1 MAAKARFIKML
12 IKSGAVESR
21 NGKLVTIDKAKADK
35 VKAQYEAIIAR
46 TKAKPK
52 TATYKPKGW
61 ADNKMQT
68 KAKGTTYKPKGW
80 AANQMTTKAKPT
92 TAPKAKTPT
101 KAKPTPM
108 PKSIVDPVGLYPS
121 NYPQK
126 MKEYEG
132 IITKYENAVKGGLS
146 PAVEKKAKDKI
157 SKYKDL
163 LKYQKSDKSR
173 IKKAYV
179 LLEIEKAKT
188 KTPTTAPKKRAA
200 TATKAK
206 PTTAPKS
213 KKLTVADYKISKIKK
228 GQYDPS
234 FAKKLKVGDY
244 EVESPE
250 RVFAATYP
258 TMAKAKEAV
267 ENAVFKRNN
276 GVRAFNAMKT
286 KPTVEKK
293 NVSNLADKK
302 AFYKEY
308 ERDLKSILSLKI
320 GGDQRGINNNVQKIE
335 DRGSKEALEKFGI
348 QERKNF
354 DKWYKGLFMRLIEEK
369 AKPTTAPKKRAATVK
384 KKIASKPIVKTTK
397 AKALE
402 NIYSKDKIFKG
413 KNFYFNNGR
422 IFDLESIGGD
432 LMIDQDNTA
441 YYLKYPVKYYALNAN
456 KVSEKD
462 FMILDDYKTKLDK
475 SPKTSMYN
483 YVLTELSKKHKLN
496 VTALMKMTANRP
508 NFNNNKADFDSKIQK
523 LVSRVGVKLTV
534 AEKKKAYELYI
545 IEKFKTK
552 DLEYF
557 QSEFEVIKRVLDYSK
572 TATKAKPTTAPKK
585 KSITPKIG
593 SFGSF
598 WIMSYKNGERVYS
611 KERKKIRGITKIY
624 GYEVLIISKRVG
636 ISNLYQGHLDGY
648 EIGIPKNNFTIEEL
662 KNNYKNFETKSN
674 SMMGAA
680 SGKKYFDDHFEKFK
694 IIVSENL
701 K

>member
-35 VKAQYEAIIAR
+35 VKAQYEAIIKKGQTR

-80 AANQMTTKAKPT
+80 ANQMTTKAKPT

-132 IITKYENAVKGGLS
+132 IITKYEKAVKGGLS

-157 SKYKDL
+157 SKYKEL

-200 TATKAK
+200 TVKKKIASKPFVRKVVNVSDTQKQAIQDVLTLKRYEKVGKMVAGMVFSKWKDQIDKKEPIANLGNFQKTILQAEEERKGGLLEYDFFKLKGYYVLSNFGIGFVNSVNERRKGLKQITTGSDLFEIADKVKKPRATKAK
-206 PTTAPKS
+206 PKTA
-213 KKLTVADYKISKIKK
+213 T
-228 GQYDPS
+228 
-234 FAKKLKVGDY
+234 
-244 EVESPE
+244 
-250 RVFAATYP
+250 AT
-258 TMAKAKEAV
+258 
-267 ENAVFKRNN
+267 
-276 GVRAFNAMKT
+276 
-286 KPTVEKK
+286 
-293 NVSNLADKK
+293 
-302 AFYKEY
+302 
-308 ERDLKSILSLKI
+308 
-320 GGDQRGINNNVQKIE
+320 
-335 DRGSKEALEKFGI
+335 
-348 QERKNF
+348 
-354 DKWYKGLFMRLIEEK
+354 K

-483 YVLTELSKKHKLN
+483 YVLTELSKKHNLN
-496 VTALMKMTANRP
+496 ATALMKMTANRP
-508 NFNNNKADFDSKIQK
+508 NFNNNKADFDSKIQS

-545 IEKFKTK
+545 IEKFKNR
-552 DLEYF
+552 DFEYF
-557 QSEFEVIKRVLDYSK
+557 QTEIEVIKRVLDYSK
-572 TATKAKPTTAPKK
+572 TATKAKPKTATKAKAKPTAAPKK

-598 WIMSYKNGERVYS
+598 YLDTYENGKLVF
-611 KERKKIRGITKIY
+611 KQGRKKIQGKGTLYGREFLIVKI
-624 GYEVLIISKRVG
+624 RFG
-636 ISNLYQGHLDGY
+636 ISDAYEAYIEGY
-648 EIGIPKNNFTIEEL
+648 PVSHGGRKANNAEEL
-662 KNNYKNFETKSN
+662 KDRMKEVVERSN
-674 SMMGAA
+674 KENGAVKA
-680 SGKKYFDDHFEKFK
+680 KKFFNDAFK
-694 IIVSENL
+694 KLEIYVSENL

>member
-35 VKAQYEAIIAR
+35 VKAQYEAIIKKGQTR

-80 AANQMTTKAKPT
+80 ANQMTTKAKPT
-92 TAPKAKTPT
+92 TAPKAK
-101 KAKPTPM
+101 
-108 PKSIVDPVGLYPS
+108 
-121 NYPQK
+121 
-126 MKEYEG
+126 
-132 IITKYENAVKGGLS
+132 
-146 PAVEKKAKDKI
+146 
-157 SKYKDL
+157 
-163 LKYQKSDKSR
+163 
-173 IKKAYV
+173 
-179 LLEIEKAKT
+179 AKT
-188 KTPTTAPKKRAA
+188 K

-213 KKLTVADYKISKIKK
+213 KKLTVADYKIEKNKTGNYQVVSLNGKT
-228 GQYDPS
+228 
-234 FAKKLKVGDY
+234 FW
-244 EVESPE
+244 
-250 RVFAATYP
+250 AATYP

-286 KPTVEKK
+286 ATVKKKVVSKPFVRKVV
-293 NVSNLADKK
+293 NVSDTQKQAIQDVLTLKRYEKVGKMVAGMVFSKWKDQIDKKEPIANLGNFQKTILQAEEERKGGLLEYDFFKLEGYYVLSNFGIGFVNSVNARRKGLKQITTGSDLFEIADKVKKPRATK
-302 AFYKEY
+302 AKP
-308 ERDLKSILSLKI
+308 KT
-320 GGDQRGINNNVQKIE
+320 
-335 DRGSKEALEKFGI
+335 ATAT
-348 QERKNF
+348 
-354 DKWYKGLFMRLIEEK
+354 K

-384 KKIASKPIVKTTK
+384 KKITSKPIVKTTK

-483 YVLTELSKKHKLN
+483 YVLTELSKKHNLN
-496 VTALMKMTANRP
+496 ATALMKMTANRP
-508 NFNNNKADFDSKIQK
+508 NFNNNKADFDSKIQS

-545 IEKFKTK
+545 IEKFKNR
-552 DLEYF
+552 DFEYF
-557 QSEFEVIKRVLDYSK
+557 QTEIEVIKRVLDYSK

-593 SFGSF
+593 SFGTF
-598 WIMSYKNGERVYS
+598 YLDTYENGKLVF
-611 KERKKIRGITKIY
+611 KQGRKKIQGKGTLYGREFLIVKI
-624 GYEVLIISKRVG
+624 RFG
-636 ISNLYQGHLDGY
+636 ISDAYEAYIEGY
-648 EIGIPKNNFTIEEL
+648 PVSHGGRKANNAEEL
-662 KNNYKNFETKSN
+662 KDRMKEVVERSN
-674 SMMGAA
+674 KENGAVKA
-680 SGKKYFDDHFEKFK
+680 KKFFNDAFK
-694 IIVSENL
+694 KLEIYVSENL

>member
-35 VKAQYEAIIAR
+35 VKAQYEAIIKKGQTR

-61 ADNKMQT
+61 ADNKMPT

-80 AANQMTTKAKPT
+80 ANQMTTKAKPT
-92 TAPKAKTPT
+92 TAPKAKTAT
-101 KAKPTPM
+101 KAKPT
-108 PKSIVDPVGLYPS
+108 
-121 NYPQK
+121 
-126 MKEYEG
+126 
-132 IITKYENAVKGGLS
+132 
-146 PAVEKKAKDKI
+146 
-157 SKYKDL
+157 
-163 LKYQKSDKSR
+163 
-173 IKKAYV
+173 
-179 LLEIEKAKT
+179 
-188 KTPTTAPKKRAA
+188 TAPKAKA
-200 TATKAK
+200 TATKT

-228 GQYDPS
+228 GQYDPN

-244 EVESPE
+244 EVEGPE

-276 GVRAFNAMKT
+276 GVRAFIAMKAKAKA
-286 KPTVEKK
+286 KPTVKK
-293 NVSNLADKK
+293 KIVSNLADKK

-384 KKIASKPIVKTTK
+384 RKIASKPIVKTTK

-456 KVSEKD
+456 KVTEKD

-483 YVLTELSKKHKLN
+483 YVLTELSKKHNLN
-496 VTALMKMTANRP
+496 ATALMKMTANRP
-508 NFNNNKADFDSKIQK
+508 NFNNNKADFDSKIQS

-552 DLEYF
+552 DIEYF
-557 QSEFEVIKRVLDYSK
+557 QSEFKVIKRVLDYSK

-598 WIMSYKNGERVYS
+598 YLDTYENGKLVF
-611 KERKKIRGITKIY
+611 KQGRKKIQGKGTLYGREFLIVKI
-624 GYEVLIISKRVG
+624 RFG
-636 ISNLYQGHLDGY
+636 ISDAYEAYIEGY
-648 EIGIPKNNFTIEEL
+648 PVSHGGRKANNAEEL
-662 KNNYKNFETKSN
+662 KDRMKEVVERSN
-674 SMMGAA
+674 KENGAVKA
-680 SGKKYFDDHFEKFK
+680 KKFFNDAFK
-694 IIVSENL
+694 KLEIYVSENL

>member
-80 AANQMTTKAKPT
+80 ANQMTTKAKPT
-92 TAPKAKTPT
+92 TAPKAKAAT
-101 KAKPTPM
+101 KAKPT
-108 PKSIVDPVGLYPS
+108 
-121 NYPQK
+121 
-126 MKEYEG
+126 
-132 IITKYENAVKGGLS
+132 
-146 PAVEKKAKDKI
+146 
-157 SKYKDL
+157 
-163 LKYQKSDKSR
+163 
-173 IKKAYV
+173 
-179 LLEIEKAKT
+179 
-188 KTPTTAPKKRAA
+188 TAPKAKA
-200 TATKAK
+200 TATKT

-228 GQYDPS
+228 GQYDPN

-244 EVESPE
+244 EVEGPE

-276 GVRAFNAMKT
+276 GVRAFNAMK
-286 KPTVEKK
+286 
-293 NVSNLADKK
+293 AK
-302 AFYKEY
+302 A
-308 ERDLKSILSLKI
+308 
-320 GGDQRGINNNVQKIE
+320 
-335 DRGSKEALEKFGI
+335 
-348 QERKNF
+348 
-354 DKWYKGLFMRLIEEK
+354 K
-369 AKPTTAPKKRAATVK
+369 AKPTVK
-384 KKIASKPIVKTTK
+384 KKVVSKPIVKTTK

-402 NIYSKDKIFKG
+402 NVYSKDKIFKG

-456 KVSEKD
+456 KVTEKD

-475 SPKTSMYN
+475 SPKNSMYN
-483 YVLTELSKKHKLN
+483 YVLTELSKKHNLN
-496 VTALMKMTANRP
+496 ATALMKMTANRP
-508 NFNNNKADFDSKIQK
+508 NFNNNKADFDSKIQS

-552 DLEYF
+552 DIEYF

-572 TATKAKPTTAPKK
+572 TATTAPRKRAATVKK
-585 KSITPKIG
+585 KVVSKPDFVRKTVNVKATQKQALEDVFKL
-593 SFGSF
+593 SK
-598 WIMSYKNGERVYS
+598 YKKVSKMLGGMTYS
-611 KERKKIRGITKIY
+611 KWKDDLNKKVYFDTLGEMQSTIFEKEEYVLFESNESDYTLEYYKLNSY
-624 GYEVLIISKRVG
+624 GKDFVNAVNGRLQSLKQIKSGSDLFEVADKISKPKRTRKTTNKR
-636 ISNLYQGHLDGY
+636 ISN
-648 EIGIPKNNFTIEEL
+648 K
-662 KNNYKNFETKSN
+662 
-674 SMMGAA
+674 
-680 SGKKYFDDHFEKFK
+680 
-694 IIVSENL
+694 
-701 K
+701 